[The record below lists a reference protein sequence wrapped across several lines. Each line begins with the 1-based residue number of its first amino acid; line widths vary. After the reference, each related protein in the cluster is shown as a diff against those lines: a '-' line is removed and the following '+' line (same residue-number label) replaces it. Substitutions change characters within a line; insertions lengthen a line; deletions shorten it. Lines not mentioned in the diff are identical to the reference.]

1 MNDNRLYR
9 LPFWW
14 RPCEE
19 ALKNLRKNE
28 KQIRIIEEAYLQP
41 GSSLKEICIQGSSTN
56 DFIAITIDR
65 MAADSYLARLKHEK
79 KAIEATNRIMISAY
93 GLQGGN
99 DRLRLIE
106 MLYVKATHSMIGVS
120 EALNVTERTA
130 CRYRSQYM
138 WCLAKYLGYE
148 PVVEDV

>member
-1 MNDNRLYR
+1 MSETRYHR

-28 KQIRIIEEAYLQP
+28 KQIRIIEDAYIQP
-41 GSSLKEICIQGSSTN
+41 GSSLKEICVKGGGTN
-56 DFIAITIDR
+56 DFMAVTIDR
-65 MAADSYLARLKHEK
+65 MAADNYLARLRHEK
-79 KAIEATNRIMISAY
+79 KSIEATNRIMISVY

-106 MLYVKATHSMIGVS
+106 MLYVKGTHSMVGVCEELRVS
-120 EALNVTERTA
+120 DSTA
-130 CRYRSQYM
+130 KRYRNQYM
-138 WCLAKYLGYE
+138 WCLAKCLGYE
-148 PVVEDV
+148 PAVED

>member
-1 MNDNRLYR
+1 MSELLYHR

-14 RPCEE
+14 RPCEV

-28 KQIRIIEEAYLQP
+28 NQIRVIEDAYLQP
-41 GSSLKEICIQGSSTN
+41 GSSIKEICVQGGGSN
-56 DFIAITIDR
+56 DFMAVTIDR

-79 KAIEATNRIMISAY
+79 KAIESTNRIMISAY

-106 MLYVKATHSMIGVS
+106 MLYVKATHSLAGVCEDLHVS
-120 EALNVTERTA
+120 DRTA
-130 CRYRSQYM
+130 TRYRNQYM
-138 WCLAKYLGYE
+138 WCLAKCLGYE
-148 PVVEDV
+148 PAIEG